1 MNTKAENQNFFYNEL
16 LTFNKNGLVAMEIS
30 GWNNAKGHITLWD
43 NDKKRFLDDSN
54 YLLDK
59 RSNVIV
65 RQFYFWEIE

>member
-1 MNTKAENQNFFYNEL
+1 M
-16 LTFNKNGLVAMEIS
+16 AMQIS

-43 NDKKRFLDDSN
+43 NDEKRFLDDSN